1 MHFALCTLH
10 FALRMLTPLCT
21 LHSALIIHRSSFIVL
36 HSSSDF
42 LSPLPVTSDHAGL
55 TGAPVVK
62 FAIMTTSK
70 PILLLTGALSY
81 RNSAFFD
88 AAARLGLTVV
98 EAVDL
103 PRELADLWHV
113 PLGAPFSQPDI
124 AVPVITAYARQHP
137 LQAVLATDDTGT
149 LLAAQVA
156 AALGLEHNSPQAAL
170 AARNKHLMR
179 QLFTA
184 AGVPSPQ
191 SVRYDLAVDPVT
203 LAAQVDYPVVLKPL
217 LLSGSRGV
225 IRANNPAE
233 FIAAFAR
240 TAAIVRDASG
250 HAGADGHALLVETYI
265 PGVEVALEG
274 LLSAGR
280 LTVLALFD
288 KPDPLEGPFFEE
300 TIYVT
305 PSRLPSAVQA
315 QIAQVT
321 AQAAAALGLR
331 VGPVHAE
338 LRVNADGA
346 WMVEIAGRS
355 IGGYCSQTLRFDLD
369 RSLEEL
375 ILAQAAG
382 LELGQLDAASQ
393 ANGVMM
399 IPIPQAG
406 YLREVHGL
414 AAAQAVPGIDEIVI
428 SAPLNN
434 PIVPLPEGASY
445 LGFIF
450 ARGPDPAFVEAAL
463 RQAHAC
469 LRFTIE
475 DSIPVSG
482 QPDPPLAL
490 LSRTTPR

>member
-1 MHFALCTLH
+1 
-10 FALRMLTPLCT
+10 
-21 LHSALIIHRSSFIVL
+21 
-36 HSSSDF
+36 
-42 LSPLPVTSDHAGL
+42 
-55 TGAPVVK
+55 
-62 FAIMTTSK
+62 MTTSK
-70 PILLLTGALSY
+70 PILLLTGARSY
-81 RNSAFFD
+81 RHNAFLD
-88 AAARLGLTVV
+88 AAHRLGLDVLEV
-98 EAVDL
+98 VDL
-103 PRELADLWHV
+103 PRELADLWHM
-113 PLGAPFSQPDI
+113 PLAAPFSQPELALPI
-124 AVPVITAYARQHP
+124 IVQYARQHP
-137 LQAVLATDDTGT
+137 VQTVLATDDTGS

-156 AALGLEHNSPQAAL
+156 AALGLPHNSPQAAL

-179 QLFTA
+179 QLFAA

-191 SVRYDLAVDPVT
+191 SVRYDLDTDPMA
-203 LAAQVDYPVVLKPL
+203 LAAQIHYPVVLKPL

-225 IRANNPAE
+225 IRANHPAE
-233 FIAAFAR
+233 FVAAFAR
-240 TAAIVRDASG
+240 TAAIVRDG

-274 LLSAGR
+274 LLFDGQ

-305 PSRLPSAVQA
+305 PSRLPPAVQA
-315 QIAQVT
+315 QIAEVT

-331 VGPVHAE
+331 LGPVHAE
-338 LRVNADGA
+338 LRINADGP
-346 WMVEIAGRS
+346 WMVEMAGRS

-375 ILAQAAG
+375 ILRQAAG
-382 LELGQLDAASQ
+382 LDLGSLNPASQ

-399 IPIPQAG
+399 IPIPKAG
-406 YLREVHGL
+406 YLRHVSGL
-414 AAAQAVPGIDEIVI
+414 AVARAVPGIDEITI
-428 SAPLNN
+428 SAPLDN

-463 RQAHAC
+463 RAAHAC
-469 LRFTIE
+469 LHFDIE
-475 DSIPVSG
+475 DGLPIAEAPHLAVSG

-490 LSRTTPR
+490 LSRTTIRLDGASVP